1 MNYSREAHEYIN
13 GEHIRFLGE
22 NNRIPSLEERVM
34 AAFDA
39 GVKSVHRNNWY
50 NAFSKLNAIASDK
63 CNINFPKINE

>member
-1 MNYSREAHEYIN
+1 MNYSKEAHEYIN

-39 GVKSVHRNNWY
+39 GRRSVQRTFSNLDCYSNN
-50 NAFSKLNAIASDK
+50 KGQ
-63 CNINFPKINE
+63 INFPKQ